1 MIPGA
6 PSALLALGALSS
18 VVIALFLLRAMPRAG
33 FALWT
38 AVMFLVPV
46 WVGVALGIIWPAILA
61 LTVAMLVANVHRIE
75 LLAGDVLMAVF
86 VVMLLGLHVLG
97 RVGLGETVV
106 GVIEWAVPY
115 AWGRVVLARVDVRW
129 VSTAITLCACVAAL
143 LAIVEFATTWNPFIL
158 IPGQEPLYSS
168 WNTLQERGGIVRV
181 EGAFG
186 HSIALGAALAVSTA
200 FAVAAPWRTAPKLLA
215 VGLLGAATVLTFSR
229 TGIVTMVITLVL
241 AVWLLPS
248 LTRRFKIIVTAV
260 GLVGGLVALPIVS
273 SVLDAAG
280 REAEGSAGYRTDLLV
295 LLGQVDL
302 LGNAGPWQSLVS
314 GDFYLGYFARSI
326 DNALMLALLRYGVVP
341 TAVVLAVIVSA
352 AALALRRESRSPAA
366 IAVLGQLPSLVVVA
380 LITQYGALL
389 WFTVGLAL
397 SWHGRSHDGEGRGP
411 ATERGATATSRPV
424 RPLTSGIAGGRVGS
438 QNIEGGE
445 AWRSRG

>member
-18 VVIALFLLRAMPRAG
+18 VVIGLFLLRAMPRTG

-38 AVMFLVPV
+38 AVMILVPV
-46 WVGVALGIIWPAILA
+46 WVGVVLGIFWPAILA
-61 LTVAMLVANVHRIE
+61 LTVAMLVANYHRID
-75 LLAGDVLMAVF
+75 LVTADVLMGVF
-86 VVMLLGLHVLG
+86 VVMLIGLHALG

-106 GVIEWAVPY
+106 GVLEWAVPY
-115 AWGRVVLARVDVRW
+115 AWGRVALSRVDIRW
-129 VSTAITLCACVAAL
+129 LSASIALCACIAAV

-158 IPGQEPLYSS
+158 IPGYEPLYSS

-186 HSIALGAALAVSTA
+186 HSIALGAALAISTA
-200 FAVAAPWRTAPKLLA
+200 FAVAAPWKTAPKLLA
-215 VGLLGAATVLTFSR
+215 IGLLSSATVLTFSR
-229 TGIVTMVITLVL
+229 TGIITMAITLVL

-248 LTRRFKIIVTAV
+248 ASRWFKIAV
-260 GLVGGLVALPIVS
+260 MTVGIVGGLVAIPVVS

-302 LGNAGPWQSLVS
+302 LGNAGPWQTLVS
-314 GDFYLGYFARSI
+314 GDFYLGYFAKSI
-326 DNALMLALLRYGVVP
+326 DNALVLALLRYGLVP
-341 TAVVLAVIVSA
+341 TVIVFSVVVSA
-352 AALALRRESRSPAA
+352 AVLALKRESRSPAA

-389 WFTVGLAL
+389 WFAVGLAL
-397 SWHGRSHDGEGRGP
+397 SWDSCPRGGRECESVAG
-411 ATERGATATSRPV
+411 SRTVEAPRWV
-424 RPLTSGIAGGRVGS
+424 RPPTTYAVGES
-438 QNIEGGE
+438 IGPQNIEGRGE
-445 AWRSRG
+445 

>member
-46 WVGVALGIIWPAILA
+46 WVGVAFGIFWPAILA
-61 LTVAMLVANVHRIE
+61 LTVAMLVANVHRID
-75 LLAGDVLMAVF
+75 LVAGDVLMAVF
-86 VVMLLGLHVLG
+86 VVMLLGLHLLG
-97 RVGLGETVV
+97 RVGLGEAVV
-106 GVIEWAVPY
+106 GVLEWAVPY

-129 VSTAITLCACVAAL
+129 ASTAITLCACLAAV
-143 LAIVEFATTWNPFIL
+143 LALVEFATTWNPFIL
-158 IPGQEPLYSS
+158 IPGAEPLYSS

-186 HSIALGAALAVSTA
+186 HSIALGAALAMSTS

-215 VGLLGAATVLTFSR
+215 VGVLAAATVLTFSR
-229 TGIVTMVITLVL
+229 TGIITMVLTLVL
-241 AVWLLPS
+241 AVWFLPAAS
-248 LTRRFKIIVTAV
+248 RRFKVIVTAV

-302 LGNAGPWQSLVS
+302 MGNAGPWQSLVS

-341 TAVVLAVIVSA
+341 TVVAFAVMVSA
-352 AALALRRESRSPAA
+352 AALTLRRSSRSPAA

-397 SWHGRSHDGEGRGP
+397 AWHGRTHDGYGRELE
-411 ATERGATATSRPV
+411 TERREAALPRRV
-424 RPLTSGIAGGRVGS
+424 RPPAAQTAGRRIGP
-438 QNIEGGE
+438 QIIQGGE